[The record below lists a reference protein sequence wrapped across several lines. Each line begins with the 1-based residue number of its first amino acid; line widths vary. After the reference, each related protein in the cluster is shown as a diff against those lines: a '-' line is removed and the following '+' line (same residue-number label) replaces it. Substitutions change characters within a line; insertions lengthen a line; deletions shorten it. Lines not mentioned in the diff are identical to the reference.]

1 MDVERIQ
8 KINSLAV
15 ELMRKGL
22 ATDRENAVVQAEQIY
37 RNTDTQ
43 GYASLRETLNEVRAE
58 AAPKKEVESAV
69 DLSQDQIKEILE
81 KNTKFLVSTI
91 KEFQEKMGNM
101 EKELEAMKTK
111 LRYQSIPTAKEIIV
125 DAPQAARP
133 KPVEQQPRGIPP
145 NSSQH
150 PRSGSYNEQDVSIE
164 KFFYMG
170 SK

>member
-15 ELMRKGL
+15 ELMKKGL

-37 RNTDTQ
+37 RNTDTES
-43 GYASLRETLNEVRAE
+43 YTSLRETLKEVRAE
-58 AAPKKEVESAV
+58 AAPKKEQESTV
-69 DLSQDQIKEILE
+69 DLSQDQIKDILE

-91 KEFQEKMGNM
+91 KDFQEKMGGM
-101 EKELEAMKTK
+101 EKELEALKTK
-111 LRYQSIPTAKEIIV
+111 LRYQSIPTAKEILV
-125 DAPQAARP
+125 EAPQAGRP
-133 KPVEQQPRGIPP
+133 MAEPGKANVTM
-145 NSSQH
+145 QH
-150 PRSGSYNEQDVSIE
+150 PRSGNYNEQDVSIE

>member
-22 ATDRENAVVQAEQIY
+22 ATDRENAVVQAEMVFRDSDPQEY
-37 RNTDTQ
+37 
-43 GYASLRETLNEVRAE
+43 SSFRETLKEVKAE
-58 AAPKKEVESAV
+58 AAQKKETVTAA
-69 DLSQDQIKEILE
+69 DLSQEQIKEILE

-91 KEFQEKMGNM
+91 KDFQEKIGNM
-101 EKELEAMKTK
+101 EKELESLRTK
-111 LRYQSIPTAKEIIV
+111 LHYQSIPTAKEIIV
-125 DAPQAARP
+125 DAPTSRP
-133 KPVEQQPRGIPP
+133 KAAEPAKVQASGM
-145 NSSQH
+145 H
-150 PRSGSYNEQDVSIE
+150 PRSGNYNEQDVSIE

>member
-8 KINSLAV
+8 KINTLAL

-22 ATDRENAVVQAEQIY
+22 ASDRENAVVQAEQIY

-43 GYASLRETLNEVRAE
+43 GYASLRDTLNEVKAD
-58 AAPKKEVESAV
+58 AAPKREPQSTT
-69 DLSQDQIKEILE
+69 DLSQDQIKDILE

-91 KEFQEKMGNM
+91 KDFQEKMGNM
-101 EKELEAMKTK
+101 EKELESLKSK
-111 LRYQSIPTAKEIIV
+111 VRYQSIPTAKELIV
-125 DAPQAARP
+125 EAPQQAQTIQRG
-133 KPVEQQPRGIPP
+133 KPVE
-145 NSSQH
+145 STMH
-150 PRSGSYNEQDVSIE
+150 PRSGNYKEADVSIE

>member
-8 KINSLAV
+8 KINTLAL

-22 ATDRENAVVQAEQIY
+22 ASDRENAVVQAEQIY
-37 RNTDTQ
+37 RSTDTQ
-43 GYASLRETLNEVRAE
+43 GYASLRDTLNEVKAD
-58 AAPKKEVESAV
+58 AAPKRELQSTT

-91 KEFQEKMGNM
+91 KDFQEKMGNM
-101 EKELEAMKTK
+101 EKELESLKSK
-111 LRYQSIPTAKEIIV
+111 VRYQSIPTAKELIV
-125 DAPQAARP
+125 EAPQQAQTIQRG
-133 KPVEQQPRGIPP
+133 KPVES
-145 NSSQH
+145 NMH
-150 PRSGSYNEQDVSIE
+150 PRSGNYKEADVSIE